1 MSQMTKVRQEP
12 FVRVDTVMNDLQISK
27 PLAYKLMKEMNDELS
42 AKGYITISGRVPRA
56 YYYERFFGLGKVN
69 E

>member
-1 MSQMTKVRQEP
+1 MRQIEKIKQDI
-12 FVRVDTVMNDLQISK
+12 FVRVDTLMEDLQISK

-42 AKGYITISGRVPRA
+42 AKGYLTISGRVPRA
-56 YYYERFFGLGKVN
+56 YYYERFFGLGKM

>member
-1 MSQMTKVRQEP
+1 MNLMTKTKQEL

-42 AKGYITISGRVPRA
+42 ARGYITISGRVPRA
-56 YYYERFFGLGKVN
+56 YYYERFFGLDKTN

>member
-1 MSQMTKVRQEP
+1 MMQMTRPKQEL
-12 FVRVDTVMNDLQISK
+12 FVRVDTVMTDLQISK

-56 YYYERFFGLGKVN
+56 YYYERFFGLSKIN
-69 E
+69 A

>member
-1 MSQMTKVRQEP
+1 MNQMTKAKQEL

-42 AKGYITISGRVPRA
+42 AKGYLTIAGRVPRV
-56 YYYERFFGLGKVN
+56 YYYERFFGLGKMNV
-69 E
+69 

>member
-1 MSQMTKVRQEP
+1 MRQYLTSKQEM

-27 PLAYKLMKEMNDELS
+27 PLAYKLMKEMNDELE
-42 AKGYITISGRVPRA
+42 AKGYLVISGRVPRA
-56 YYYERFFGLGKVN
+56 YYYERFFGLGKLY